1 MWLSWDLFLGSTLC
15 HQLSKRSLQ
24 CRPGDGIVS
33 IDALQM
39 PWRPVNLGSANSRS
53 ITVDE
58 TVLIRTLDS
67 RSTDGCLLR
76 LPWRHTIVIETL
88 NDYSLNIPKPETQ
101 RRVFRSMNLAL
112 DMNAVQLRPI
122 PAQHPRLRNRGFSLL
137 STSKS
142 LG

>member
-1 MWLSWDLFLGSTLC
+1 
-15 HQLSKRSLQ
+15 
-24 CRPGDGIVS
+24 
-33 IDALQM
+33 
-39 PWRPVNLGSANSRS
+39 
-53 ITVDE
+53 
-58 TVLIRTLDS
+58 
-67 RSTDGCLLR
+67 
-76 LPWRHTIVIETL
+76 VIETL

-112 DMNAVQLRPI
+112 DMNAVQLRPV